1 MPINEKIFCNP
12 DKKNNDSSKEKK
24 NIICEYD
31 SVVVPN
37 TNEPKIK
44 LSGINKTISF
54 IASIPTALRIHFILT
69 REMGIPSYYKFLCDR
84 NPKIIQKDYTKNGKV
99 VLCLDFNCIVYY
111 CLHKM
116 APYNGDVGP
125 YEAKLIEE
133 VCKYVTHIY
142 KSSGA
147 HEVYI
152 AVDGVV
158 PMAKMKQ
165 QRLRRFKS
173 VIMEELEIQQGVR
186 PRDQPVWDRNSI
198 TPGTLFMKKLDR
210 ALSEMCMRHNWTLNG
225 FNGHGEG
232 EHKVM
237 SHIRSL
243 PVGTTCLV
251 YGLDADL
258 ILLSMLN
265 SENKILYL
273 MREEMEFNK
282 VVSDAFLYL
291 SINDLKNS
299 YFENPSEKTV
309 TDYIMMR
316 SLLGNDF
323 LPHSLSLTIKEG
335 GHTLLFNLLKQ
346 FHSEGKYLVCDG
358 KIVWSCLQAFIK
370 EFMKDETY
378 NIHDVCKKKSE
389 TRFFRMNKQTASEY
403 DLKMAAVYVTPC
415 KWFVESAFWESEKGL
430 VAGWQEIYYKQFLHK
445 EKALAEYC
453 KGLQWILDYYLGKPV
468 EFDWYYPWMYV
479 PLWEDLYNYLHVDPI
494 ISFTYNP
501 WIEAE
506 QQLALVLPV
515 KSYDLV
521 QNPKYKKFPLLY
533 PQYFPTQ
540 FGFHSLGKKWFY
552 ECESAIPI
560 FTSKFLRK
568 ILA

>member
-1 MPINEKIFCNP
+1 
-12 DKKNNDSSKEKK
+12 
-24 NIICEYD
+24 
-31 SVVVPN
+31 
-37 TNEPKIK
+37 
-44 LSGINKTISF
+44 
-54 IASIPTALRIHFILT
+54 
-69 REMGIPSYYKFLCDR
+69 MGIPSYYKFLCDR
-84 NPKIIQKDYTKNGKV
+84 NPKIIQKTYSKKGDTSKV

-116 APYNGDVGP
+116 DPYDGDVGP
-125 YEAKLIEE
+125 YEAKLIEK
-133 VCKYVTHIY
+133 VCAYVTHIY

-147 HEVYI
+147 DEVFI

-173 VIMEELEIQQGVR
+173 VVLEELEIQQGVR
-186 PRDQPVWDRNSI
+186 GRDQPVWDRNSI
-198 TPGTLFMKKLDR
+198 TPGTLFMKKLDK
-210 ALSEMCMRHNWTLNG
+210 ALDEMCSRHRAWTLNG

-237 SHIRSL
+237 AHIRTLSDDA
-243 PVGTTCLV
+243 TCLV

-265 SENKILYL
+265 SSLNGKNKTIYL

-291 SINDLKNS
+291 SISDLKNS
-299 YFENPSEKTV
+299 YFENPTPQTI
-309 TDYIMMR
+309 TDYIMMM

-346 FHSEGKYLVCDG
+346 FHSEGRYLVCDG
-358 KIVWSCLQAFIK
+358 KIIWSTLQSFIRQ
-370 EFMKDETY
+370 FMKDEEY

-389 TRFFRMNKQTASEY
+389 TKFFRMNKQTASEY
-403 DLKMAAVYVTPC
+403 DLKMAAVYVRPC
-415 KWFVESAFWESEKGL
+415 KWFVESAFYMSEKGL
-430 VAGWQEIYYKQFLHK
+430 CEGWREIYYKQFLNK
-445 EKALAEYC
+445 DKALVEYT

-479 PLWEDLYNYLHVDPI
+479 PLWTDLEHYLQVDPVI
-494 ISFTYNP
+494 AFTYKP
-501 WIEAE
+501 WITPE

-521 QNPKYKKFPLLY
+521 QNPAYKKFPALY